1 MTVENL
7 EVKLVKNNL
16 EVSLKVEKNKLK
28 IDGTKL
34 SSIKT
39 LEDLRQLGNLIEDVY
54 EQAFYRLTED
64 SEAEC
69 ECCVPEDVPPALAC
83 S

>member
-34 SSIKT
+34 SSIKK

-54 EQAFYRLTED
+54 EQAFYRLMED
-64 SEAEC
+64 SEDEC
-69 ECCVPEDVPPALAC
+69 GCCVPEDVPPALAC

>member
-16 EVSLKVEKNKLK
+16 EVSLKVEKSKLK

-39 LEDLRQLGNLIEDVY
+39 LEDLKELGSLIEDVY
-54 EQAFYRLTED
+54 TQAFYKLMED
-64 SEAEC
+64 NEAKC
-69 ECCVPEDVPPALAC
+69 ECCVPEDVPSALAC

>member
-1 MTVENL
+1 MAVENL

-54 EQAFYRLTED
+54 EQAFYKLMGKGEY
-64 SEAEC
+64 EC

>member
-69 ECCVPEDVPPALAC
+69 ECYVPEDVPPALAC

>member
-1 MTVENL
+1 MTVENFG
-7 EVKLVKNNL
+7 VKLLKNNL
-16 EVSLKVEKNKLK
+16 EVSLKVENNKLK

-39 LEDLRQLGNLIEDVY
+39 LEDLKELGSLIEDVY
-54 EQAFYRLTED
+54 THAFYKLMED
-64 SEAEC
+64 NEAKC
-69 ECCVPEDVPPALAC
+69 ECYVPEDVPPALAC